1 MSRVLLTILFAFL
14 LASVAPL
21 ARSPVAGKAQARD
34 ATGPAAEPVPA
45 PLPASVFKARRA
57 RLMKILGPGV
67 AVLYSKGSE
76 TPEGY
81 RSDPDF
87 FYLTGIDEEG
97 AAVALAPGERTF
109 REVLYLRSVDPES
122 DRWTGVRA
130 LIGDSLRT
138 ALGFERIRRTSS
150 LEGSLVPFLA
160 HNPVLHAIARAEVS
174 ESKTPEAELYSKLQS
189 SIPGLSVRNHQSD
202 IAAMRQVKDADEV
215 RLLEKAMAN
224 SIEAMR
230 VAAREIR
237 PGVEENWIAGLIDL
251 EFKRGGSTRA
261 GFPSIVGSG
270 INSCVLHYPQHDRTI
285 PAGSLVV
292 VDIGAEYDHYSADL
306 TRTWPADGHF
316 TPEQRRIYQ
325 LVLKVQD
332 DCIAMVKPGV
342 VFEDIQRRAEELFRA
357 AGYRANFLHGI
368 GHWVGLEVHDAGDY
382 ARPLEPGMIVMI
394 EPGLYF
400 PDRQLGIRLEDEL
413 LVTRDGHRVLSAS
426 LPRDPDAIE
435 RMMNMP

>member
-1 MSRVLLTILFAFL
+1 MSRILVSILFALFVVT
-14 LASVAPL
+14 AAPL
-21 ARSPVAGKAQARD
+21 PEAMTTLAHDAVAAS
-34 ATGPAAEPVPA
+34 AAEPIPA

-57 RLMKILGPGV
+57 RLMKTLGPGV

-81 RSDPDF
+81 RSSPDF

-97 AAVALAPGERTF
+97 AALVLAPGERTYK
-109 REVLYLRSVDPES
+109 EVLHLRSVDPEL
-122 DRWTGVRA
+122 DRWTGMRG

-138 ALGFERIRRTSS
+138 ALGFERIRRASS
-150 LEGSLVPFLA
+150 LESSLVPMLA
-160 HNPVLHAIARAEVS
+160 HSPVLHAIAAAQVS
-174 ESKTPEAELYSKLQS
+174 ASKSPEAELYSKLQS
-189 SIPGLSVRNHQSD
+189 SIPGLSVRNHQGE
-202 IAAMRQVKDADEV
+202 IAAMRQVKDADEL

-224 SIEAMR
+224 SISAMR

-285 PAGSLVV
+285 PRGSMVV

-306 TRTWPADGHF
+306 TRTFPADGHF

-332 DCIAMVKPGV
+332 ECIAMVKPGV
-342 VFEDIQRRAEELFRA
+342 VFEDIQRRAEDLFRA
-357 AGYRANFLHGI
+357 AGYRNNALHGI
-368 GHWVGLEVHDAGDY
+368 GHWVGLDVHDAGDY

-400 PDRQLGIRLEDEL
+400 PEHELGIRLEDEL
-413 LVTRDGHRVLSAS
+413 LVTRNGNRVLSGS

-435 RMMNMP
+435 RMMSAP